1 MSLEQL
7 HALPL
12 LGGEGRTEPQH
23 QGAISFFFKNTD
35 SRENRD
41 KICWTEQILQVYTS
55 DAPSPQMTQR
65 AALRFC

>member
-23 QGAISFFFKNTD
+23 QGAISFFL
-35 SRENRD
+35 
-41 KICWTEQILQVYTS
+41 KIQIHEKTETKYAGQNKFYKFT
-55 DAPSPQMTQR
+55 R
-65 AALRFC
+65 ATLRHRR